1 MTELRATRLGLGYH
15 GRTVI
20 TGLDLR
26 ISPGRIAAVVGPN
39 ACGKSTLL
47 RGLARLLHPDTGTV
61 LLDGR
66 DIHRL
71 PTREV
76 AARVDVLPQ
85 QPVAP
90 EGITTGDLVARGR
103 HPQQTWLRQWSAA
116 DEQAVTTAL
125 AVTGV
130 TELAD
135 RPVDDELSGG
145 QRQRVWIALALAQHT
160 DLLLLDEPT
169 TFLDLAPT
177 SSRSSTC
184 SPTSTPP
191 AARSSP
197 CCTTSTW
204 PPDTP
209 TRSSRCAT
217 APYSP
222 RARPPRSST
231 RGWSRRCSAYGPAS
245 SPIRRPEHHSCCR
258 SREPPGAPQDGSRQL
273 PCRNLPLGSRRR
285 ADSATDPYV
294 ATRAGTAVL
303 HDFAPH
309 ISASVSRAAREAAI
323 IPGQRRF
330 LRAFQRWSPRR
341 SVGRRVIKAVITRSQ
356 TIGTSR

>member
-39 ACGKSTLL
+39 TCGKSTLL
-47 RGLARLLHPDTGTV
+47 RGLAHLLHPDTGAV

-76 AARVDVLPQ
+76 AARVGVLPQ

-90 EGITTGDLVARGR
+90 DGITTGDLVARGR

-135 RPVDDELSGG
+135 RPVDDEFSGG
-145 QRQRVWIALALAQHT
+145 QRRRVWIALALAQHT

-169 TFLDLAPT
+169 TFLDLAHQFEVLDLLT
-177 SSRSSTC
+177 
-184 SPTSTPP
+184 
-191 AARSSP
+191 
-197 CCTTSTW
+197 
-204 PPDTP
+204 DLN
-209 TRSSRCAT
+209 T
-217 APYSP
+217 AG
-222 RARPPRSST
+222 RT
-231 RGWSRRCSAYGPAS
+231 V
-245 SPIRRPEHHSCCR
+245 I
-258 SREPPGAPQDGSRQL
+258 
-273 PCRNLPLGSRRR
+273 
-285 ADSATDPYV
+285 
-294 ATRAGTAVL
+294 AVL
-303 HDFAPH
+303 HDLNM
-309 ISASVSRAAREAAI
+309 ASRYAHEIVAVRDGAVLAQGPPAEVVNARLVETVFGVRA
-323 IPGQRRF
+323 
-330 LRAFQRWSPRR
+330 
-341 SVGRRVIKAVITRSQ
+341 RVITDPTTGTPLVLPEPRTTRS
-356 TIGTSR
+356 TP